1 LCTFAISIVAKTIVE
16 TINNVTTMKRK
27 TILTS
32 AILALLAVGQ
42 GHADNSFV
50 VKDSNTGKK
59 QLEGK
64 LSTVS
69 RICFKDG
76 KMEVR
81 FADKTTR
88 ELAFTNST
96 VLYFEGEPTSVTQV
110 VGEAEGLQVM
120 YQGGFVSATG
130 LTSPCSHLQHQRTA
144 CHEPQGLGRHTGQHR
159 CAQQWCVYSESK
171 QQVN

>member
-1 LCTFAISIVAKTIVE
+1 M
-16 TINNVTTMKRK
+16 NRK

-32 AILALLAVGQ
+32 AILALFAVGQ

-76 KMEVR
+76 KMVVT
-81 FADKTTR
+81 FGDKSTR

-110 VGEAEGLQVM
+110 VGGAEGLQVM

-130 LTSPCSHLQHQRTA
+130 LTSPAHAAIYNISGQRAMSLKAWDGTPVSTDA
-144 CHEPQGLGRHTGQHR
+144 LSSG
-159 CAQQWCVYSESK
+159 VYILK
-171 QQVN
+171 VNNKSIKFVKK

>member
-1 LCTFAISIVAKTIVE
+1 
-16 TINNVTTMKRK
+16 MKRK

-96 VLYFEGEPTSVTQV
+96 VPSSTSGDCSMAVKIRSAPASAASRKLPCWVNWLMGRV
-110 VGEAEGLQVM
+110 VW
-120 YQGGFVSATG
+120 
-130 LTSPCSHLQHQRTA
+130 RTNT
-144 CHEPQGLGRHTGQHR
+144 R
-159 CAQQWCVYSESK
+159 
-171 QQVN
+171 